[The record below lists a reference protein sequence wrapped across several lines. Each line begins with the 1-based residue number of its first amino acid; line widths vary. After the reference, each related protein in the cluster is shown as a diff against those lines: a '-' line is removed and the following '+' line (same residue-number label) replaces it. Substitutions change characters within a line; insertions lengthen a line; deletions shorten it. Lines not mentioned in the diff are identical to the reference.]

1 MIKWVKEIINRNI
14 SDEVDYKIEEFI
26 SNLSNMILSD
36 ITVEILATL
45 TSQLCEFTNSLDII
59 YDSKIIELYN
69 LHLRRA
75 LDVLKYRGFERFILV
90 HNGREIR
97 FNSYSSLSIYI
108 AKHHITNIDI
118 ITDRF
123 IEVTVNIDSKHK
135 ILQCFA
141 K

>member
-14 SDEVDYKIEEFI
+14 SDEVDYKIEEFT
-26 SNLSNMILSD
+26 SSLSNMILSD

-45 TSQLCEFTNSLDII
+45 TSQLREFTNSLDII

-69 LHLRRA
+69 LHLRRV
-75 LDVLKYRGFERFILV
+75 LDVLKYKGFERFVLV
-90 HNGREIR
+90 HKGREIR

-108 AKHHITNIDI
+108 AKHHIINIDI